1 MSDLEAPYEGDARSA
16 RDARRGAAVRVA
28 IGASLAALALA
39 AFPAL
44 SSAFVGAPIVEA
56 NPAVQVAGG
65 FDLRGTIY
73 PYELDTH
80 YHFEYG
86 TTTAYGT
93 SVPTPEGDAGSTN
106 GPVQVS
112 QTVTGLAANTTYHFR
127 LVASNSYGGPVTS
140 NDQSFST
147 SVDPSAPPTA
157 PAPEPKPE
165 SEPGPTGSVHP
176 GKKVRVK
183 EAQYK
188 GRTILTTASGHTLY
202 SLSVEKNGK
211 FVCTKRSGCLALWHP
226 LMIAAGAKPTG
237 PVSLGTIKRPEGG
250 TQVTFHGRPL
260 YSFGPDAKPGQ
271 VKGEGIKDVGTWHAA
286 TVSKQSP

>member
-1 MSDLEAPYEGDARSA
+1 MRHLEAPCEGNAQIRHD
-16 RDARRGAAVRVA
+16 RRGAAVRIAV
-28 IGASLAALALA
+28 GTSLAALILA

-44 SSAFVGAPIVEA
+44 SSAFMAAPIVEA

-93 SVPTPEGDAGSTN
+93 SVPVPEGDAGSTN

-112 QTVTGLAANTTYHFR
+112 QTVTGLTANTTYHFR
-127 LVASNSYGGPVTS
+127 LLASNADGSATPS
-140 NDQSFST
+140 NDQSFT
-147 SVDPSAPPTA
+147 TPADPSAPP
-157 PAPEPKPE
+157 PAPTP
-165 SEPGPTGSVHP
+165 EPGQNQSPSAHP
-176 GKKVRVK
+176 GKKVKVK
-183 EAQYK
+183 EARYK
-188 GRTILTTASGHTLY
+188 GRTILTTATGHTLY

-211 FVCTKRSGCLALWHP
+211 FICTKSSGCLALWHP
-226 LMIAAGAKPTG
+226 LMIASGAKPVG
-237 PVSLGTIKRPEGG
+237 PVMLGTIKRPEGG

-260 YSFGPDAKPGQ
+260 YSFAPDKKPGQ
-271 VKGEGIKDVGTWHAA
+271 AKGEGIKDVGTWHAA
-286 TVSKQSP
+286 TVGKQGH